1 MKLHSSYS
9 QFHNIPISQANP
21 YPELEG
27 SILPRC
33 CGVREGPNE
42 LQSVGVW
49 TFGSYFGSPCTRYK
63 IVSIPRCVQYMVILK
78 LAFYVHLSRLH
89 NRHLGG
95 VDIPSY
101 GLPGCFYHDR
111 HRISKL
117 TVCSKLVAEWYL
129 CTFYVTVLETH
140 DQSDLLWS
148 DRRKPRVSEYRTWHL
163 GTCW

>member
-1 MKLHSSYS
+1 
-9 QFHNIPISQANP
+9 
-21 YPELEG
+21 
-27 SILPRC
+27 
-33 CGVREGPNE
+33 
-42 LQSVGVW
+42 
-49 TFGSYFGSPCTRYK
+49 
-63 IVSIPRCVQYMVILK
+63 MVILK

-129 CTFYVTVLETH
+129 CTFYVTVLDTH

-148 DRRKPRVSEYRTWHL
+148 DRRKSRVSEYRTWHL
-163 GTCW
+163 GHVLVSAAGCARVRARKRVLVKRDGRVVHVE